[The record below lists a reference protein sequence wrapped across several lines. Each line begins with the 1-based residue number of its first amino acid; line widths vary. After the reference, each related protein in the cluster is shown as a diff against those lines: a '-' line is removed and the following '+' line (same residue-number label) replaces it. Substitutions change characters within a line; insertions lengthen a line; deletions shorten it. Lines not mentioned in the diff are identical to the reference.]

1 MKSISDLHFRVC
13 DNGLFLP
20 IAQRLARDA
29 KRVTYWSPWEKSF
42 PKVRDQVGNGIV
54 ERVNSPFEA
63 MDEVDCFVFPDVGMG
78 GIQEMLRS
86 HELPVWGHHGG
97 DILETDRGVFL
108 DVLSGTDL
116 PVPKYV
122 KITGIDA
129 LREHLRERDDLWIKI
144 SLFRGD
150 WETLHWRSWE
160 EDSSLLDFKA
170 AIFGPFREEIEFYV
184 FDPIDSEV
192 EDGCDAY
199 CIEGEFPSLVVHGME
214 AKDKA
219 YVGTFQRFSDLP
231 EEVRKVNEAFGPIL
245 GEYGYRG
252 FFSTEV
258 RITDAGDSYFIDPT
272 CRSGSPPS
280 QCLTEMIGNF
290 SEVIWAGANGEL
302 VDPEPAAKFAVQA
315 LCKFKRKPNRWS
327 CVKLDYEMRRW
338 VKSANCLMLGDV
350 LYLPPDDDDN
360 ECQDWLVG
368 IGDTFEE
375 AIRHL
380 KHNVGQLPDGACCDF
395 TSLCDLLQEVQEA
408 EKQGMEFTDQPVPD
422 PTVVLES

>member
-1 MKSISDLHFRVC
+1 MIKDLHFRVC

-42 PKVRDQVGNGIV
+42 PEVRDQVGNGIV
-54 ERVNSPFEA
+54 ERVKSPFEA
-63 MDEVDCFVFPDVGMG
+63 MGEVDCFVFPDVGMG

-86 HELPVWGHHGG
+86 HDLPVWGHNGG
-97 DILETDRGVFL
+97 DILETDRGAFL
-108 DVLSGTDL
+108 DALSETDL

-129 LREHLRERDDLWIKI
+129 LREHLREREDLWIKI

-160 EDSSLLDFKA
+160 EDAPLLDFKA

-184 FDPIDSEV
+184 FDPIDADI

-231 EEVRKVNEAFGPIL
+231 VEVRKVNEAFGPIL

-258 RITDAGDSYFIDPT
+258 RITGEGESYFIDPT
-272 CRSGSPPS
+272 CRAGSPPS

-290 SEVIWAGANGEL
+290 SELIWAGANGEL
-302 VDPEPAAKFAVQA
+302 IEPEPAAKFAVQA
-315 LCKFKRKPNRWS
+315 ICQFKRKANRWS
-327 CVKLDYEMRRW
+327 CVKLDYEMKRW

-350 LYLPPDDDDN
+350 LYLPPDRDDN

-368 IGDTFEE
+368 IGDSFEE

-380 KHNVGQLPDGACCDF
+380 RHNVDQLPDGAQCDF
-395 TSLCDLLQEVQEA
+395 TSLCDLLQEVQDA
-408 EKQGMEFTDQPVPD
+408 EESGMVFTDQPVPD
-422 PTVVLES
+422 PASIVES